1 MIEEILGENFTL
13 QVVRPEINEI
23 NAGLHDNMTYED
35 IASEFPAE
43 FALRDSDK
51 LNYRYPEVR

>member
-1 MIEEILGENFTL
+1 M

-51 LNYRYPEVR
+51 LNYRYPEVDRYTYIT